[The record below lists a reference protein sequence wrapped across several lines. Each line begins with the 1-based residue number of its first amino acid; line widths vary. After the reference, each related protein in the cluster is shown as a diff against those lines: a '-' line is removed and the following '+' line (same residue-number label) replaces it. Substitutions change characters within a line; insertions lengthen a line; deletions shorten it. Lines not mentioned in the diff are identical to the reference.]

1 MKKLFS
7 ILFMSALFVCSASA
21 QSALTANEVTI
32 APEGTENLV
41 LSISHSEK
49 LWSVEFFL
57 TLPEGIT
64 ADMASATRG
73 SIVPDIF
80 KIDPTE
86 KNGGYLVGLYPSD
99 FSDATFTSESGDIIS
114 IPLKAA
120 STAATGDVKITGI
133 SYTNLDGDE
142 TKVDDVTF
150 SITVGE
156 STGINSISVND
167 PNAEVYNLNGQR
179 VKSVKKGVYVVNG
192 KKVAVK

>member
-1 MKKLFS
+1 MKKFFS
-7 ILFMSALFVCSASA
+7 ILFLSALFVCSASA
-21 QSALTANEVTI
+21 QSALKANEVTI
-32 APEGTENLV
+32 APEGTANLV
-41 LSISHSEK
+41 LSIEHSEK

-64 ADMASATRG
+64 ADMATATRG
-73 SIVPDIF
+73 SIVPEIF

-120 STAATGDVKITGI
+120 STAATGDAKVTGI

-142 TKVDDVTF
+142 TKVSDVTF
-150 SITVGE
+150 AITVG
-156 STGINSISVND
+156 STDGINSISLND

-179 VKSVKKGVYVVNG
+179 VKSAKKGVYVVNG

>member
-7 ILFMSALFVCSASA
+7 ILFLSALFVCSASA
-21 QSALTANEVTI
+21 QSALKANEVTI
-32 APEGTENLV
+32 APDGTANLV
-41 LSISHSEK
+41 LSIEHNEK

-64 ADMASATRG
+64 ADMATATRG
-73 SIVPDIF
+73 SIVPEIF

-120 STAATGDVKITGI
+120 STAATGDAKVTGI

-142 TKVDDVTF
+142 TKVSDVTF
-150 SITVGE
+150 AITVG
-156 STGINSISVND
+156 STDGINSISLND

-179 VKSVKKGVYVVNG
+179 VKSAKKGVYVVNG